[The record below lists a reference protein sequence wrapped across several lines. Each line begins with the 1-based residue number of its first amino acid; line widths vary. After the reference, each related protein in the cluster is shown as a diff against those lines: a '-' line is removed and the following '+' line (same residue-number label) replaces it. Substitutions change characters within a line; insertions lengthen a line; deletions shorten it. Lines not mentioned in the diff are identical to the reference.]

1 MSTVM
6 DLSNALATAVEHA
19 ARSVVAVHGRAR
31 LPSTGVQWRDGLVV
45 TASHTIETD
54 GEITL
59 GAADGRTLAAE
70 VAGRDPALDIAVLR
84 TASNG
89 IPAAD
94 VTSDGDIRVGHLV
107 LAIGAGPRASAG
119 IVSALDVRGRAAPG
133 DTFAVDLT
141 LYPGFS
147 GGPLIDVRGRV
158 LGITTSGASRHLEAA
173 VRIAAV
179 ARLVE
184 QVVSRGRIAR
194 PYLGIGTQPVEL
206 PEELRTRLSLAQRGA
221 LIVVNVQSGSPATA
235 GGLMIGDIVVAIA
248 GHVVAA
254 PEDLLSVLRPD
265 RVGGVVTVSVLRGGE
280 ARELQVTVGE
290 RPSRT

>member
-19 ARSVVAVHGRAR
+19 ARSVVSVHGRAR
-31 LPSTGVQWRDGLVV
+31 LPSTGVQWRDGLVI
-45 TASHTIETD
+45 TANHTIESD
-54 GEITL
+54 GEIAL
-59 GAADGRTLAAE
+59 AADGRTVSAQ

-89 IPAAD
+89 VRVAD
-94 VTSDGDIRVGHLV
+94 LGGDGDIRVGHLV
-107 LAIGAGPRASAG
+107 LAVGAGPRASAG
-119 IVSALDVRGRAAPG
+119 IISALDVHGRAAAG

-158 LGITTSGASRHLEAA
+158 LGITTSGLSRHLEAA
-173 VRIAAV
+173 VRVAAV

-184 QVVSRGRIAR
+184 QVVSRGRIPRA
-194 PYLGIGTQPVEL
+194 YLGIGTQPVEL
-206 PEELRTRLSLAQRGA
+206 PEELRARLSLAQRRA

-235 GGLMIGDIVVAIA
+235 GGLTIGDVVVAIA

-265 RVGGVVTVSVLRGGE
+265 RVGSVVTVSVLRGGE

-290 RPSRT
+290 RPSRA